1 MKKNVNITNIPTIR
15 VEVAKAPQT
24 RAEFLQEQGLNLA
37 VMAATT
43 LVTGMIG
50 AICTRIANPKPK
62 KVKTAKSVEEVIEEA
77 KEASEK

>member
-1 MKKNVNITNIPTIR
+1 MKKNINVMSVPTIR

-37 VMAATT
+37 VAAATT
-43 LVTGMIG
+43 LVTGLIG
-50 AICTRIANPKPK
+50 AICTRLSQPKARK
-62 KVKTAKSVEEVIEEA
+62 MESTLVEEAIEEA